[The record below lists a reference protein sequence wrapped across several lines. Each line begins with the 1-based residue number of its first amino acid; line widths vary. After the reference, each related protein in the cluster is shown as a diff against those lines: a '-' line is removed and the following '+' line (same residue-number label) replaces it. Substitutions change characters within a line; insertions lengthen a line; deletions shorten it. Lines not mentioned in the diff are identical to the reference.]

1 MLEKHPVNFKDP
13 RRILWHGGRN
23 LAGAA
28 QSGMETGY
36 FLRRFRKLV
45 TSGLRVP
52 QVPVGESTLPALA
65 FGVGSA
71 WLGDKEQQQN
81 LKRTVLQA
89 LDTGFRHLDLAEAY
103 HNSHVVGEAVQEWLQ
118 KTGCRREE
126 LFITNKVISLDS
138 DIAQVCDQLLKD
150 CRVDY
155 FDLFLVHCAVSEE
168 NEPFAKP
175 FPTMWE
181 EMMSLQA
188 AGKVKAIGVSNWRIE
203 ELQSIEGAAVQPVC
217 NQLEAHP
224 LLQQRGLRAY
234 CETKRIDITC
244 YGALAPLSRSGALDA
259 APLLRQTLEQLAE
272 RHQKTLGQ
280 VLLRWGHQTSRVL
293 VTTTSNPQRME
304 EYLDMFS
311 FELSEQDVQMISSAG
326 FRSTQKRFTWPKCV
340 GVGKFWSD
348 DPMTEVESQ
357 EWPPSA
363 KGAH

>member
-1 MLEKHPVNFKDP
+1 MSFFEKWQNTAVGTWLE
-13 RRILWHGGRN
+13 L
-23 LAGAA
+23 
-28 QSGMETGY
+28 
-36 FLRRFRKLV
+36 LRVAWRLVTFFQDSVSRV

-52 QVPVGESTLPALA
+52 EVRMGQSDLPALA

-71 WLGDKEQQQN
+71 WLGDKEQQQK

-89 LDTGFRHLDLAEAY
+89 LDAGFRHLDLAEAY
-103 HNSHVVGEAVQEWLQ
+103 DNSHVVGEAVQEWLQ

-150 CRVDY
+150 CKVDY
-155 FDLFLVHCAVSEE
+155 FDLFLLHCAVSEE

-175 FPTMWE
+175 FPKMWE

-188 AGKVKAIGVSNWRIE
+188 AGKVKDIGVSNWRIE
-203 ELQSIEGAAVQPVC
+203 ELQSIKGAAVQPVC

-234 CETKRIDITC
+234 CEMKRIDITC
-244 YGALAPLSRSGALDA
+244 YGALAPLSRGGALDA
-259 APLLRQTLEQLAE
+259 APLLRQTLEELAQ

-311 FELSEQDVQMISSAG
+311 FELSEKEVQMISSAG

-357 EWPPSA
+357 EWPA
-363 KGAH
+363 LLGA